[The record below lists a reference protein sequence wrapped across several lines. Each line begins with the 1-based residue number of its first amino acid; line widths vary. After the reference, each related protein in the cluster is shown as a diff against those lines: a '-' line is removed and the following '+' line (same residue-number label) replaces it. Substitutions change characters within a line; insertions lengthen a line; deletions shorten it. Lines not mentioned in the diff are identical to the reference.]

1 MPNTM
6 SDALNPKFRREVG
19 DGFREKVLL
28 LKPLKER
35 FGEAV
40 LGVVREAVARRTREL
55 WAGLAAQEPDNRPET
70 LVDLLW
76 NRLCAP
82 LGFQFSQERT
92 SQGIQ
97 LHCTRC
103 PIHELARELDAL
115 EWGYALHCA
124 QDPHIIAGF
133 NPAIGFRQTRWL
145 MRGDDCCDHFYS
157 AARAV
162 RNR

>member
-28 LKPLKER
+28 LKPLK
-35 FGEAV
+35 
-40 LGVVREAVARRTREL
+40 
-55 WAGLAAQEPDNRPET
+55 D
-70 LVDLLW
+70 
-76 NRLCAP
+76 
-82 LGFQFSQERT
+82 SQERT
-92 SQGIQ
+92 SEGIQ

>member
-6 SDALNPKFRREVG
+6 SDALNPKFIREVG

-40 LGVVREAVARRTREL
+40 LDVVRE
-55 WAGLAAQEPDNRPET
+55 
-70 LVDLLW
+70 
-76 NRLCAP
+76 
-82 LGFQFSQERT
+82 
-92 SQGIQ
+92 
-97 LHCTRC
+97 
-103 PIHELARELDAL
+103 AL